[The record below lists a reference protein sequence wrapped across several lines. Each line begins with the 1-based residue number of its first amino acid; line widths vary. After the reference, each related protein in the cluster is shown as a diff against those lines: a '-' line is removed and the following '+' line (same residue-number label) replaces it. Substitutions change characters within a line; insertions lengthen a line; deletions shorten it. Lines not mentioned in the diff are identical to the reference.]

1 MVTMGHRTA
10 ERVGTSSS
18 AQAVW
23 RGGLWAIAVAFIV
36 PSLLFAVG
44 WWSGW
49 DGAFTTIVIADVS
62 LLVFAVLATACAAW
76 AAWVGRGMV
85 RHSWSA
91 LAGGLAAWSVGQAI
105 WCYYVVKEGSDQIP
119 FPSAAAAAYLLF
131 PVGACAALLL
141 FPAGDSGHSRT
152 RLILDGII
160 VAGSLFVVS
169 WVSVLGSVYHAGSDT
184 PASLVLSLAY
194 PVADLVIATMA
205 IVVLTRAVA
214 GQRLTLGLL
223 CIGIILMA
231 LSASAVSYLTA
242 LGTYRNG
249 GVTDLG
255 WVAAFVAIGL
265 AALSST
271 RTPSPEPV
279 PVQIPSRA
287 RLWLPYVPLLLA
299 VAVGL
304 QRELPGLG
312 SGPIPAAIM
321 VLVFALLARQF
332 IVLAENRRLLLTVA
346 RQAFRD
352 RLTGL
357 ANRALFLDRLDQ
369 AVQRKRRELTPIV
382 VLCVDLDDF
391 KTVNDSLGHPA
402 GDELLIRVAERLT
415 GCMRSTDTVARL
427 GGDEFAALVEG
438 SVEDALSA
446 ADRVLEAFI
455 PPFVIDGVALSIRP
469 SIGLTI
475 ATSEVPDAT
484 TESLLKQADL
494 AMYAAKRCGGGCL
507 RSFTPNP
514 AGFEEFDGRPY
525 VDHPASR
532 TIDTR
537 HGEIEKLP
545 RAVEPATDQALSGW
559 GTATGLTSA
568 HSRTRPFRTG
578 WVSPPGRSRRGVTAV
593 FGILLI
599 CAVLY
604 GISIAVGDQ
613 AGWIMLREALY
624 DGLTLSVAF
633 VVAARA
639 WWVPAERQAWWLIA
653 LGLTSWCVGD
663 VVAMSWVPE
672 GQSPSVADPL
682 KLAFYPLV
690 YTGLVL
696 LLRARA
702 RRLPAEIWLD
712 ALTAGLTLAA
722 LAAALAFGPI
732 ESVASGSPAAVIVG
746 LAYPVGDVLLLAL
759 AVGALAV
766 LGWRAEQRWV
776 LLVAGFMLFAVAD
789 TVYLFRSADGYVE
802 GTWIDALPHA
812 AVVLVAL
819 ASWRAPGRRR
829 SNQLPGLAIWVPPLV
844 CTAAAVG
851 LLVLDHDARLS
862 RLAVVL
868 AALSLVAVAA
878 RFAVTFREVV
888 VLTDSHREARTDD
901 LTNLANRRAI
911 TAALTAEYFDHVA
924 QPAGQSHRPGPGMLL
939 MDLDRFKEINDSFG
953 RYVGD
958 QLLRQVADR
967 LARSVRPGDLPARI
981 GGDAFAVLL
990 PSGIDLTEARALAGR
1005 LLDALREPFHLDEI
1019 TVHVEASIGIALCPQ
1034 HCANPQDLLQRAG
1047 VAMYRAKCDRRAL
1060 EVYDAAEYQRSIEE
1074 RQSIEELRTAIAG
1087 DELTCYYQPKVSAC
1101 DGQVHSVEA
1110 LVRWEHPRHGLLL
1123 PDQFL
1128 PHAEQSGLMRPLTTR
1143 VLELALGQARTWLD
1157 RGISLTVAENLSV
1170 TNLLDADLVAE
1181 IDRLLKDFRL
1191 PADALILEITESV
1204 LMTDYMRARRVV
1216 EALQGLGIGLSI
1228 DDYGTGWSSLAYLQD
1243 LAVDELKLDRVFVAR
1258 LASDPRSVAIVRST
1272 VELAHSLGASL
1283 VAEGVEDEETLRAL
1297 RRYGCDVTQGH
1308 YHGRPLPPDQLDL
1321 RLLGRHR

>member
-1 MVTMGHRTA
+1 MGHRTA

-18 AQAVW
+18 AEAVW
-23 RGGLWAIAVAFIV
+23 RGGLCAIAVAFIV
-36 PSLLFAVG
+36 PSLLFAMG

-105 WCYYVVKEGSDQIP
+105 WCYYVVNEGSDQIP

-141 FPAGDSGHSRT
+141 FPAGDSGQSRT

-184 PASLVLSLAY
+184 PASLVLSVAY

-205 IVVLTRAVA
+205 IVVLTRARA

-321 VLVFALLARQF
+321 VLVSALLARQF

-369 AVQRKRRELTPIV
+369 AVQRQRRERSPIV

-391 KTVNDSLGHPA
+391 KTVNDRLGHPA

-415 GCMRSTDTVARL
+415 GCVRSTDTVARL

-475 ATSEVPDAT
+475 AASEVPDAT

-494 AMYAAKRCGGGCL
+494 AMYAAKRGGGGCL
-507 RSFTPNP
+507 RSFMPNA
-514 AGFEEFDGRPY
+514 AGFDEFDGRPC
-525 VDHPASR
+525 VDHPTSR
-532 TIDTR
+532 TVDTGP
-537 HGEIEKLP
+537 GEIENLP
-545 RAVEPATDQALSGW
+545 RAVEPVTEQPLSGRRA
-559 GTATGLTSA
+559 ATGMTSA

-578 WVSPPGRSRRGVTAV
+578 WVSPPGRSRRGVMAV
-593 FGILLI
+593 LGILLI
-599 CAVLY
+599 GAVSY
-604 GISIAVGDQ
+604 GISIAVGDR
-613 AGWIMLREALY
+613 AGWIVLREALY

-663 VVAMSWVPE
+663 VVAMSWAPE

-712 ALTAGLTLAA
+712 AVTAGLTLAA
-722 LAAALAFGPI
+722 LAAALAFGPV

-789 TVYLFRSADGYVE
+789 TFYLFRSADGYVE
-802 GTWIDALPHA
+802 GTWIDALPHV
-812 AVVLVAL
+812 AVLLVAL

-829 SNQLPGLAIWVPPLV
+829 SNQLPGLAIWVPHWCAPLRRWA
-844 CTAAAVG
+844 CWCSITMRG
-851 LLVLDHDARLS
+851 CRGS
-862 RLAVVL
+862 RWF
-868 AALSLVAVAA
+868 S
-878 RFAVTFREVV
+878 
-888 VLTDSHREARTDD
+888 
-901 LTNLANRRAI
+901 
-911 TAALTAEYFDHVA
+911 
-924 QPAGQSHRPGPGMLL
+924 
-939 MDLDRFKEINDSFG
+939 
-953 RYVGD
+953 
-958 QLLRQVADR
+958 
-967 LARSVRPGDLPARI
+967 
-981 GGDAFAVLL
+981 
-990 PSGIDLTEARALAGR
+990 
-1005 LLDALREPFHLDEI
+1005 
-1019 TVHVEASIGIALCPQ
+1019 
-1034 HCANPQDLLQRAG
+1034 
-1047 VAMYRAKCDRRAL
+1047 
-1060 EVYDAAEYQRSIEE
+1060 
-1074 RQSIEELRTAIAG
+1074 
-1087 DELTCYYQPKVSAC
+1087 
-1101 DGQVHSVEA
+1101 
-1110 LVRWEHPRHGLLL
+1110 
-1123 PDQFL
+1123 
-1128 PHAEQSGLMRPLTTR
+1128 
-1143 VLELALGQARTWLD
+1143 
-1157 RGISLTVAENLSV
+1157 
-1170 TNLLDADLVAE
+1170 
-1181 IDRLLKDFRL
+1181 
-1191 PADALILEITESV
+1191 
-1204 LMTDYMRARRVV
+1204 
-1216 EALQGLGIGLSI
+1216 
-1228 DDYGTGWSSLAYLQD
+1228 
-1243 LAVDELKLDRVFVAR
+1243 
-1258 LASDPRSVAIVRST
+1258 PRSPWSRS
-1272 VELAHSLGASL
+1272 
-1283 VAEGVEDEETLRAL
+1283 
-1297 RRYGCDVTQGH
+1297 
-1308 YHGRPLPPDQLDL
+1308 RPDS
-1321 RLLGRHR
+1321 R

>member
-1 MVTMGHRTA
+1 MGHRTS
-10 ERVGTSSS
+10 EWVGTSSS
-18 AQAVW
+18 ADAVR
-23 RGGLWAIAVAFIV
+23 RGGLWAIAIV
-36 PSLLFAVG
+36 FTIPAVLFALSLWWG
-44 WWSGW
+44 WG
-49 DGAFTTIVIADVS
+49 GAFATIAVADLS
-62 LLVFAVLATACAAW
+62 LLVFAVLATGCAAW
-76 AAWVGRGMV
+76 AAWVGRGAG
-85 RHSWSA
+85 RHSWLA

-105 WCYYVVKEGSDQIP
+105 WCYNVMWQGSDQIP
-119 FPSAAAAAYLLF
+119 FPSSAAVAYLLF

-141 FPAGDSGHSRT
+141 FPAGDGGQSRT
-152 RLILDGII
+152 RLILDGLI

-169 WVSVLGSVYHAGSDT
+169 WVSVLGSVYRAGSDT
-184 PASLVLSLAY
+184 PPALVLSLAY

-205 IVVLTRAVA
+205 IVVLTRARA

-223 CIGIILMA
+223 CIGIMLMA

-242 LGTYRNG
+242 LGTYHNG
-249 GVTDLG
+249 GVTDVG

-271 RTPSPEPV
+271 REPSPEPA
-279 PVQIPSRA
+279 PVQIPPRA
-287 RLWLPYVPLLLA
+287 WLWLPYLPLLPA

-304 QRELPGLG
+304 QRELPSVG
-312 SGPIPAAIM
+312 SGPIPAAII

-332 IVLAENRRLLLTVA
+332 LVLAENRRLLLTVS

-369 AVQRKRRELTPIV
+369 AVQRQRRELTPIV

-415 GCMRSTDTVARL
+415 GCVRSTDTVARL

-446 ADRVLEAFI
+446 ADRVLEAFA

-475 ATSEVPDAT
+475 ATSEIPDAT

-507 RSFTPNP
+507 RSFMPNR
-514 AGFEEFDGRPY
+514 AGLDDIDRRPY
-525 VDHPASR
+525 VDHTTYR
-532 TIDTR
+532 TIDTGP
-537 HGEIEKLP
+537 GEVENMP
-545 RAVEPATDQALSGW
+545 RAVGPVTDRAVAGR
-559 GTATGLTSA
+559 GTATELASA
-568 HSRTRPFRTG
+568 HNRLRPFRAG
-578 WVSPPGRSRRGVTAV
+578 WVSPPDRSRCGVMAGL
-593 FGILLI
+593 GILPVGV
-599 CAVLY
+599 VLY
-604 GISIAVGDQ
+604 GISIGVGDQ
-613 AGWIMLREALY
+613 AGWIVLLEALY
-624 DGLTLSVAF
+624 GGLALAAAF

-639 WWVPAERQAWWLIA
+639 WCVPAERRAWWLIA

-663 VVAMSWVPE
+663 VVAMSWVPD

-690 YTGLVL
+690 YAGLVL

-702 RRLPAEIWLD
+702 RRLPAAIWLD
-712 ALTAGLTLAA
+712 AVTAGLTLAA

-746 LAYPVGDVLLLAL
+746 FAYPVGDVLLLAL
-759 AVGALAV
+759 AVGALAA

-789 TVYLFRSADGYVE
+789 TLYLFRSAEGYVE

-812 AVVLVAL
+812 AVLLVAL

-829 SNQLPGLAIWVPPLV
+829 SGRLPGLAIWFPPLV

-851 LLVLDHDARLS
+851 LLVLDHDARLP

-878 RFAVTFREVV
+878 RFALTFREVV
-888 VLTDSHREARTDD
+888 VLADSHRQAKTDD
-901 LTNLANRRAI
+901 LTNLANRRAVM
-911 TAALTAEYFDHVA
+911 AALTAAYFDQVER
-924 QPAGQSHRPGPGMLL
+924 PAGYIHRSGPGMLL
-939 MDLDRFKEINDSFG
+939 MDLDRFKDINDSFG

-958 QLLRQVADR
+958 QLLCQVADR
-967 LARSVRPGDLPARI
+967 LSRSVRSGDLPARL
-981 GGDAFAVLL
+981 GGDEFAVLL
-990 PSGIDLTEARALAGR
+990 PAEIDIQAARALAGR
-1005 LLDALREPFHLDEI
+1005 LLEALREPFHLDEI
-1019 TVHVEASIGIALCPQ
+1019 TVHVDATIGIALCPQ
-1034 HCANPQDLLQRAG
+1034 HCTNPQDLLQRAG
-1047 VAMYRAKCDRRAL
+1047 VAMYRAKCDRRTIA
-1060 EVYDAAEYQRSIEE
+1060 VYDATEYQRSIDAP
-1074 RQSIEELRTAIAG
+1074 QSIEELRTAITG
-1087 DELTCYYQPKVSAC
+1087 GELTCYYQPKVSAC
-1101 DGQVHSVEA
+1101 DGEVHSVEA

-1128 PHAEQSGLMRPLTTR
+1128 PRAEQLGLMRPLTTR
-1143 VLELALGQARTWLD
+1143 VLELALGQARSWLD
-1157 RGISLTVAENLSV
+1157 CGISLTVAVNLSV
-1170 TNLLDADLVAE
+1170 TSLLDVDLVAD
-1181 IDRLLKDFRL
+1181 IDRLLNDFRL

-1204 LMTDYMRARRVV
+1204 LMTDYVRARRVV
-1216 EALQGLGIGLSI
+1216 EALQALGIGLSI

-1243 LAVDELKLDRVFVAR
+1243 LAVDELKLDRIFVAR

-1283 VAEGVEDEETLRAL
+1283 VAEGVEDEDTLRAL
-1297 RRYGCDVTQGH
+1297 RRYGCDITQGH
-1308 YHGRPLPPDQLDL
+1308 YHGRPVPADQLDL
-1321 RLLGRHR
+1321 RSVGGPTAT

>member
-1 MVTMGHRTA
+1 MGHRTA
-10 ERVGTSSS
+10 ERMGTTPS
-18 AQAVW
+18 AKAV
-23 RGGLWAIAVAFIV
+23 LWSGALWLIAAVLAV
-36 PSLLFAVG
+36 PALLFALALWQRWG
-44 WWSGW
+44 
-49 DGAFTTIVIADVS
+49 GAFATIVVADVG
-62 LLVFAVLATACAAW
+62 LLVFALVATGCAAW
-76 AAWVGRGMV
+76 AAWRGRGG
-85 RHSWSA
+85 RRRSWLA
-91 LAGGLAAWSVGQAI
+91 LTGGLAAWSVGQAI
-105 WCYYVVKEGSDQIP
+105 WCYYVVGQGSDQIP

-131 PVGACAALLL
+131 PIGACAALLL
-141 FPAGDSGHSRT
+141 FPAGSSEQSRT
-152 RLILDGII
+152 TLILDGLI

-169 WVSVLGSVYHAGSDT
+169 WVTVLGSVYRAGSDT
-184 PASLVLSLAY
+184 PLALVLSLAY

-205 IVVLTRAVA
+205 IVVLTRARA

-223 CIGIILMA
+223 CVGVILMA

-249 GVTDLG
+249 GVTDVG
-255 WVAAFVAIGL
+255 WVAAFVACAL

-271 RTPSPEPV
+271 REPPLEPV
-279 PVQIPSRA
+279 PAQTPSRA

-304 QRELPGLG
+304 QRELPSLG

-369 AVQRKRRELTPIV
+369 AVQRQRRGLIPIV
-382 VLCVDLDDF
+382 VLCMDLDDF
-391 KTVNDSLGHPA
+391 KTVNDRLGHPA

-438 SVEDALSA
+438 SVEDALTA
-446 ADRVLEAFI
+446 ADRVLEAFV
-455 PPFVIDGVALSIRP
+455 PPFIIDGVVLAIRP

-475 ATSEVPDAT
+475 ATSEVMGVT
-484 TESLLKQADL
+484 TEGLLKQADL

-507 RSFTPNP
+507 RRFVPNP
-514 AGFEEFDGRPY
+514 A
-525 VDHPASR
+525 A
-532 TIDTR
+532 
-537 HGEIEKLP
+537 GEIGRDPDTGNSATTVLVAGGREANASPSPNQVAGGSAGAPGSSSVRNQP
-545 RAVEPATDQALSGW
+545 RPGRAKWL
-559 GTATGLTSA
+559 
-568 HSRTRPFRTG
+568 
-578 WVSPPGRSRRGVTAV
+578 SPPDRSRCRVVVAV
-593 FGILLI
+593 GMLLI
-599 CAVLY
+599 GAVLY
-604 GISIAVGDQ
+604 EISVGVGDQ
-613 AGWIMLREALY
+613 ETKGIVLLEALY
-624 DGLTLSVAF
+624 DGLALSAALL
-633 VVAARA
+633 VAARA
-639 WWVPAERQAWWLIA
+639 WCVPVERRAWWLIA

-663 VVAMSWVPE
+663 LVAMVWVPD
-672 GQSPSVADPL
+672 GQSPSVADVL

-690 YTGLVL
+690 YAGLVL

-712 ALTAGLTLAA
+712 AITAGLTLGA
-722 LAAALAFGPI
+722 LAAALAFSPI
-732 ESVASGSPAAVIVG
+732 DSVAGEPPAAVIVG

-789 TVYLFRSADGYVE
+789 TVYLFRGADSYVE

-812 AVVLVAL
+812 AAVLVAA
-819 ASWRAPGRRR
+819 ASWRASGRHRSGRR
-829 SNQLPGLAIWVPPLV
+829 PGLAIWVPPLV
-844 CTAAAVG
+844 CTAVAVG
-851 LLVLDHDARLS
+851 LLVLDHDARLP

-868 AALSLVAVAA
+868 AALSLIAVAA

-888 VLTDSHREARTDD
+888 VLADSHREARTDD
-901 LTNLANRRAI
+901 LTSLANRRAI
-911 TAALTAEYFDHVA
+911 VAALTAAYLERVARPAEYA
-924 QPAGQSHRPGPGMLL
+924 PLRGPGLLL
-939 MDLDRFKEINDSFG
+939 MDLDRFRDVNDSYG
-953 RYVGD
+953 HHVGD
-958 QLLRQVADR
+958 QLLCQVADR
-967 LARSVRPGDLPARI
+967 LARSVRPGDVPARL

-990 PSGIDLTEARALAGR
+990 PAEADITAARALAGR
-1005 LLDALREPFHLDEI
+1005 LLDVLREPFHFDEF
-1019 TVHVEASIGIALCPQ
+1019 TFHVEARIGLALCPQ
-1034 HCANPQDLLQRAG
+1034 HCTNPEDLLHRAG
-1047 VAMYRAKCDRRAL
+1047 VAMYRAKFAHPPIA
-1060 EVYDAAEYQRSIEE
+1060 VYDATEYQHGIDE
-1074 RQSIEELRTAIAG
+1074 RQSVAELRTAIAG
-1087 DELTCYYQPKVSAC
+1087 GELTCYYQPKVSAC

-1143 VLELALGQARTWLD
+1143 VLELALGQARNWLD
-1157 RGISLTVAENLSV
+1157 RGISLTVAVNLSV

-1181 IDRLLKDFRL
+1181 IDRLLQDFRL

-1216 EALQGLGIGLSI
+1216 EALQALGIGLSI

-1283 VAEGVEDEETLRAL
+1283 VAEGVEDEATLRAL
-1297 RRYGCDVTQGH
+1297 RRYGCDITQGH
-1308 YHGRPLPPDQLDL
+1308 YHGRPLPADQLDL
-1321 RLLGRHR
+1321 RSVGGRTAT

>member
-1 MVTMGHRTA
+1 MGYRTP
-10 ERVGTSSS
+10 EPVGTSSRAS
-18 AQAVW
+18 AAVW
-23 RGGLWAIAVAFIV
+23 SGALWLIAAVFAV
-36 PSLLFAVG
+36 PALLFALAIWQRWG
-44 WWSGW
+44 
-49 DGAFTTIVIADVS
+49 GAFATVVVADVG
-62 LLVFAVLATACAAW
+62 LLVFALVATGCAAW
-76 AAWVGRGMV
+76 AAWTGRGG
-85 RHSWSA
+85 RRRSWLA

-105 WCYYVVKEGSDQIP
+105 WCYYVVGQGSDQIP
-119 FPSAAAAAYLLF
+119 FPSAAAAAYLVF
-131 PVGACAALLL
+131 PIGACAALLL
-141 FPAGDSGHSRT
+141 FPAGSSDQSRT
-152 RLILDGII
+152 TLILDGLI

-169 WVSVLGSVYHAGSDT
+169 WVSVLGSVYRAGSDT
-184 PASLVLSLAY
+184 PLTLVLSLAY

-205 IVVLTRAVA
+205 IVVLTRARA

-223 CIGIILMA
+223 CIGVILMA

-249 GVTDLG
+249 GVTDVG
-255 WVAAFVAIGL
+255 WVAAFVACAL

-271 RTPSPEPV
+271 REPPLEPV
-279 PVQIPSRA
+279 PVQTPSRA
-287 RLWLPYVPLLLA
+287 RLWLPYIPLLLA

-304 QRELPGLG
+304 QRELPSLG

-369 AVQRKRRELTPIV
+369 AVQRQRRGLIPIV
-382 VLCVDLDDF
+382 VLCMDLDDF
-391 KTVNDSLGHPA
+391 KTVNDRLGHPA

-438 SVEDALSA
+438 SVEDALTA

-455 PPFVIDGVALSIRP
+455 PPFIIDGVVLSIRP

-475 ATSEVPDAT
+475 ATSEVSDAT
-484 TESLLKQADL
+484 TEGLLKQADL

-507 RSFTPNP
+507 RRFVPDP
-514 AGFEEFDGRPY
+514 A
-525 VDHPASR
+525 AA
-532 TIDTR
+532 
-537 HGEIEKLP
+537 GEIGRRP
-545 RAVEPATDQALSGW
+545 DTDH
-559 GTATGLTSA
+559 SA
-568 HSRTRPFRTG
+568 HTALVAGGGEAANTSRPAPPSTNQVAAGSAGAPGSTSVRNQPRPGRAT
-578 WVSPPGRSRRGVTAV
+578 WLSPPDPSRFRVVVTV
-593 FGILLI
+593 GMLLI
-599 CAVLY
+599 AVVLY
-604 GISIAVGDQ
+604 EIWVGVGDQ
-613 AGWIMLREALY
+613 ESNWIVLLEALY
-624 DGLTLSVAF
+624 DGLALSAAVL
-633 VVAARA
+633 VAARA
-639 WWVPAERQAWWLIA
+639 WCVPAERRAWCLIA

-663 VVAMSWVPE
+663 VVAMVWVPD
-672 GQSPSVADPL
+672 GQSPSVADVL

-690 YTGLVL
+690 YAGLVL

-702 RRLPAEIWLD
+702 RRLPAEMWLD
-712 ALTAGLTLAA
+712 AITAGLTLGA
-722 LAAALAFGPI
+722 LAAALAFSPI
-732 ESVASGSPAAVIVG
+732 DSVAGEPPAAVIVR

-776 LLVAGFMLFAVAD
+776 LLVAGFTLFAVAD
-789 TVYLFRSADGYVE
+789 TVYLFRGADSYVE

-812 AVVLVAL
+812 AAMLVAA
-819 ASWRAPGRRR
+819 ASWRASGRHRAGRR
-829 SNQLPGLAIWVPPLV
+829 PGLAIWVAPLV
-844 CTAAAVG
+844 CTAVAVG
-851 LLVLDHDARLS
+851 LLVVDHDARLP
-862 RLAVVL
+862 RLSVVL
-868 AALSLVAVAA
+868 AALSLIAVAA

-888 VLTDSHREARTDD
+888 VLADSHREARTDD

-911 TAALTAEYFDHVA
+911 VAALTNAYFDRVARPAEYTPF
-924 QPAGQSHRPGPGMLL
+924 RGPGLLL
-939 MDLDRFKEINDSFG
+939 MDLDRFREVNDSYG

-958 QLLRQVADR
+958 QLLCQVADR
-967 LARSVRPGDLPARI
+967 LSRSVRPGDVPARL

-990 PSGIDLTEARALAGR
+990 PAEADITAARALAGR
-1005 LLDALREPFHLDEI
+1005 LLEVLREPFHFDEI
-1019 TVHVEASIGIALCPQ
+1019 TVHVEARIGIALCPQ
-1034 HCANPQDLLQRAG
+1034 HCANPEDLLQRAG
-1047 VAMYRAKCDRRAL
+1047 AAMYRAKSAHL
-1060 EVYDAAEYQRSIEE
+1060 PIAVYDATEYQRGIDE
-1074 RQSIEELRTAIAG
+1074 RQSIAELRTAIAG
-1087 DELTCYYQPKVSAC
+1087 GELTCYYQPKVSAC

-1110 LVRWEHPRHGLLL
+1110 LVRWEHPRRGLLL

-1128 PHAEQSGLMRPLTTR
+1128 PRAEQSGLMRPLTTR
-1143 VLELALGQARTWLD
+1143 VLELALGQARNWLD
-1157 RGISLTVAENLSV
+1157 RGISLTVAVNLSV

-1181 IDRLLKDFRL
+1181 IDRLLDDFRL

-1216 EALQGLGIGLSI
+1216 EALQALGIGLSI

-1243 LAVDELKLDRVFVAR
+1243 LAVDELKLDRIFVAR

-1283 VAEGVEDEETLRAL
+1283 VAEGVEDEDTLRAL
-1297 RRYGCDVTQGH
+1297 RRYGCDITQGH
-1308 YHGRPLPPDQLDL
+1308 YHGRPLPADQLDL
-1321 RLLGRHR
+1321 RLIGRRR